1 MYDICCM
8 LLQHLKNSK
17 DGSALL
23 DRIKFALPSF
33 HAHGHKAACQVNYIA
48 ACPISEYVTSLL
60 IGVIHVVLKYEALIL
75 LMTIHKYN
83 SVHFWAGA
91 YSPWLAL
98 MTSGKKCC
106 IL

>member
-33 HAHGHKAACQVNYIA
+33 HAYGHKAACQVNYIA

-60 IGVIHVVLKYEALIL
+60 IGVIHVVLKYEALL
-75 LMTIHKYN
+75 FY
-83 SVHFWAGA
+83 
-91 YSPWLAL
+91 
-98 MTSGKKCC
+98 
-106 IL
+106 